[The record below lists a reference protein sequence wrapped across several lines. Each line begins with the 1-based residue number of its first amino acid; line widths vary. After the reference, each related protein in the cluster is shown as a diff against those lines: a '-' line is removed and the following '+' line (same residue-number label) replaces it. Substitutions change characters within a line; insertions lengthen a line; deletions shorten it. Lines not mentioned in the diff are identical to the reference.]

1 MDRLEE
7 IRMEADRVIMQLNQ
21 GEQKFAFIHLYAVS
35 QFAAMLALM
44 HHADTELCQV
54 AAMLHDIAVYANNVP
69 QKNHAQKSALL
80 AKEMLI
86 KNGHFSEEEITTIVH
101 AIAVHSDKQVRDDT
115 VCAEILKDADVLAH
129 YLYNPK
135 IPMSERDQVRLYYLL
150 ETLQKEKWE
159 RNGQQIL

>member
-54 AAMLHDIAVYANNVP
+54 AAMLHDIAV
-69 QKNHAQKSALL
+69 HAQKSALL